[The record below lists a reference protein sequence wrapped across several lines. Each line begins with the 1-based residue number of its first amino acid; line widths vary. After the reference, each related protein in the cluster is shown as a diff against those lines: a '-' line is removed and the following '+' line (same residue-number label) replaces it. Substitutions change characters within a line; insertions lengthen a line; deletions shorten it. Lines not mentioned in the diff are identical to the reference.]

1 MKNGYKKIALGLAAC
16 LSLGL
21 FALGVCGGETKI
33 PTEEVTVYMPDG
45 APALALAELMAKD
58 TQDDGVTYRVVD
70 ASLIA
75 TKVSGQVEA
84 ENADLCV
91 LPLNLASKLLG
102 KGEKYQALGLV
113 TQGNMYIISQSESQ
127 IDDLADLAGE
137 TVGVMQL
144 ANVPGLTLK
153 AALNRQDVAWRELTD
168 GVEASEQ
175 EVNLKAATGIDG
187 KYAYYLA
194 AEPLVSKT
202 LANAQAGFHVVG
214 DLQKLYNGADSAQVG
229 YPQAVLVAKKSLIS
243 ERGEWVKDFAAS
255 VANAGAWLQTATA
268 DEIYGAV
275 TSHFEDSNHKATFS
289 AATLGKDTIARCGIS
304 FAYAKDCRG
313 RIDEFLAELVEIDGG
328 KAALVAET
336 FYWIG

>member
-1 MKNGYKKIALGLAAC
+1 MKKVQKTIAITLAAC

-21 FALGVCGGETKI
+21 VALGGCGKEDIPAGEL
-33 PTEEVTVYMPDG
+33 TVYMPDG
-45 APALALAELMAKD
+45 APALALAGMMAKD
-58 TQDDGVTYRVVD
+58 TEDDGVTYRVVD

-75 TKVSGQVEA
+75 TKVSGQIEA
-84 ENADLCV
+84 DNADLCV
-91 LPLNLASKLLG
+91 LPLNAASKLLG
-102 KGEKYQALGLV
+102 NGEKYQALGLV
-113 TQGNMYIISQSESQ
+113 TQGNMYIISQLETK
-127 IDDLADLAGE
+127 IDNLSDLIGK

-168 GVEASEQ
+168 GVEASNE
-175 EVNLKAATGIDG
+175 EVNLKAAAGIDG
-187 KYAYYLA
+187 KYEYYLA

-214 DLQKLYNGADSAQVG
+214 DLQALYNGTDSTQVG
-229 YPQAVLVAKKSLIS
+229 YPQAVLVAKRSLIE

-255 VANAGAWLQTATA
+255 VETAEEWLQTATA

-275 TSHFEDSNHKATFS
+275 TSHFEDSNHKAVFS
-289 AATLGKDTIARCGIS
+289 AETLSKDTIARCGIE
-304 FAYAKDCRG
+304 FAYAKDCQE

-328 KAALVAET
+328 KASVVLKS